1 MLIAM
6 LSLMSGCASTIERV
20 DTACSWVNPI
30 TTTAAE
36 RKVMTRQTKQE
47 IAAHNELYD
56 LKCGVLR
63 DDKGA

>member
-1 MLIAM
+1 M
-6 LSLMSGCASTIERV
+6 
-20 DTACSWVNPI
+20 WVKPI

-56 LKCGVLR
+56 LKCGVLE
-63 DDKGA
+63 